1 MSDLGGPKRTPEQRE
16 RDLAILSELYLKGIP
31 EYEMAEVISGQY
43 EFSLSVR
50 TIRNDKA
57 ELRKRWIDSQIVNFD
72 EAKAK
77 ELELIDMA
85 IAACWAG
92 WENSLR
98 DEGFITTE
106 TTEGDKLAG
115 GEGDIPIRLT
125 TFKKIERQAL
135 RDGNIVWI
143 EEIRKLSDQR
153 AKILGL
159 YEAEKFQ
166 IDWRD
171 RLEKSG
177 MDSVAIEETLSEALR
192 VVDGAFEGM
201 DNTEQLPD

>member
-1 MSDLGGPKRTPEQRE
+1 MKASGPKRTPEQRE
-16 RDLAILSELYLKGIP
+16 RDLAILSELYLKGMP
-31 EYEMAEVISGQY
+31 EHELTKVISDQY
-43 EFSLSVR
+43 PEFDLSQR

-57 ELRKRWIDSQIVNFD
+57 ELRKRWIESQIVNFD

-77 ELELIDMA
+77 ELELLDMA
-85 IAACWAG
+85 IAACWQG

-98 DEGFITTE
+98 DEGYEITE
-106 TTEGDKLAG
+106 KTEGDKLAG
-115 GEGDIPIRLT
+115 GEGTLPITLKSI
-125 TFKKIERQAL
+125 KKIERRAM
-135 RDGNIVWI
+135 RDGSIAWI

-171 RLEKSG
+171 RLEKTG
-177 MDSVAIEETLSEALR
+177 MDTSKIDKTLEEALEI
-192 VVDGAFEGM
+192 VESAWEDT
-201 DNTEQLPD
+201 TELPE

>member
-1 MSDLGGPKRTPEQRE
+1 MNESGGPKRTPEQRE

-31 EYEMAEVISGQY
+31 EFDMAEIISGQY
-43 EFSLSVR
+43 EFSLSTR

-57 ELRKRWIDSQIVNFD
+57 ELRKRWIESQIINFD
-72 EAKAK
+72 EAKAR
-77 ELELIDMA
+77 ELELIDKA
-85 IAACWAG
+85 IAACWVG

-98 DEGFITTE
+98 DEGYTSEE
-106 TTEGDKLAG
+106 TYEGDKLAG
-115 GEGDIPIRLT
+115 GESTEPIRLT
-125 TFKKIERQAL
+125 SYKKIERQAL

-171 RLEKSG
+171 RLIQSG
-177 MDSVAIEETLSEALR
+177 MDKVAIDRTLEEAMK
-192 VVDGAFEGM
+192 VVDVAFGNDEI
-201 DNTEQLPD
+201 TE